1 MATQVLTGS
10 WSHLVLVLGPRP
22 PMGARCKA
30 GLESSHP
37 ETPAPGQGMGAKAPS
52 FLCLPPPAVK
62 FLHRKI
68 AIYTVV
74 RKSPFIVLPPQYSC
88 VLSGCGVFVDPGK
101 PLA

>member
-10 WSHLVLVLGPRP
+10 WSHLVLVLRPRP
-22 PMGARCKA
+22 PMGAK
-30 GLESSHP
+30 
-37 ETPAPGQGMGAKAPS
+37 TPS

-68 AIYTVV
+68 VIYTVV
-74 RKSPFIVLPPQYSC
+74 RKSPFIVLPPQCSC